1 MEEIIKARGGA
12 VLVESRPPAGRGGK
26 GWGGSE
32 RSLGLFLYG
41 CGPQMSRVEQKEAG
55 IWFFRTYKCFPPSYT
70 SFSLSD
76 FHWLIHSI
84 SGKKKGVFVCVL
96 ELGRGWV
103 LPYLLI

>member
-1 MEEIIKARGGA
+1 
-12 VLVESRPPAGRGGK
+12 
-26 GWGGSE
+26 
-32 RSLGLFLYG
+32 
-41 CGPQMSRVEQKEAG
+41 MSRVEQKEAG

-70 SFSLSD
+70 SFSRSD